1 MKRRLALPL
10 AVALLM
16 LTLLVALSFGGAD
29 LPLGRSARL
38 LLSALGLGD
47 APDAPTWQRVVLLD
61 IRLPRVL
68 LALVCGGALATAGGA
83 MQGVFQNPMA
93 DPGILGVSAGAALGA
108 VSALYL
114 LPVSLATLGVPV
126 AAFLGALVCALG
138 AYLLSRRAGRAD
150 MHTLLLA
157 GIALGGVASAGT
169 SLLLSVS
176 LADWEVGRAMLDW
189 LMGGLDGRGF
199 RELWLAAPMA
209 LGGSVWLFT
218 YARDLDVLS
227 TGEESAMA
235 VGVDVARVRRELLAL
250 TSLVTAATVA
260 VMGVVGFVGLMVPH
274 LVRLWVGPK
283 HARLL
288 PLSFL
293 VGAMLLMGAD
303 LACRLMPTGD
313 LRLGVVTAITGG
325 PFFLWLL
332 YREKARL

>member
-1 MKRRLALPL
+1 
-10 AVALLM
+10 
-16 LTLLVALSFGGAD
+16 
-29 LPLGRSARL
+29 
-38 LLSALGLGD
+38 
-47 APDAPTWQRVVLLD
+47 
-61 IRLPRVL
+61 
-68 LALVCGGALATAGGA
+68 
-83 MQGVFQNPMA
+83 
-93 DPGILGVSAGAALGA
+93 
-108 VSALYL
+108 
-114 LPVSLATLGVPV
+114 
-126 AAFLGALVCALG
+126 
-138 AYLLSRRAGRAD
+138 
-150 MHTLLLA
+150 
-157 GIALGGVASAGT
+157 
-169 SLLLSVS
+169 
-176 LADWEVGRAMLDW
+176 VGRAMLDW